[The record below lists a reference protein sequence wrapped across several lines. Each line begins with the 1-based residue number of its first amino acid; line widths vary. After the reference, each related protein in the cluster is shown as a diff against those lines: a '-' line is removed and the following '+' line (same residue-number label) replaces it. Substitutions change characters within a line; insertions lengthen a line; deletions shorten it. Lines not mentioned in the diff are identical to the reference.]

1 MITPFKEDDSVDY
14 DALLRLVDYQLQ
26 NGTDFLCVLGT
37 TAETPTLTKEE
48 KDKIKRLIIE
58 RVNGRIPILLGV
70 SSNCTR
76 AVVETLKNDDM
87 TGVDAVLVAVPYYN
101 KPSQEGIY
109 QHYKAIAEATDLPVV
124 LYNVPG
130 RTGVNMT
137 AETTLRLARDFKN
150 IIAIKEA
157 SGNITQMDDIIKN
170 KPANFD
176 VISGD
181 DGITFPL
188 ITLGAVGVISVI
200 GNAFPREFSRMTRLA
215 LQGDFANALTIHH
228 KFTELFSLLFVD
240 GNPAGSLTLDIVCS
254 KGTYVRTLLEDIAAE
269 LGMCGTMSFLLR
281 KQVGDFYLSEA
292 KTLEEI
298 AAAPYAYLLPAE
310 AAVQD
315 LQELV
320 LTDKQALRI
329 TQGVKTTVRGI
340 SNGTYRLKT
349 ITGDFLGI
357 GSAESEL
364 VKAEKILKQFQAD
377 AEMI

>member
-1 MITPFKEDDSVDY
+1 MLKITEILMDYEKEQTGMDHMPQLGWKLESDGRNIQQEAYELDI
-14 DALLRLVDYQLQ
+14 ALDQ
-26 NGTDFLCVLGT
+26 DFCDCVYRSGKVMENASAQIMVKNISLKSMTKYFVRVKVWAGKEESCWAET
-37 TAETPTLTKEE
+37 FFVTGILNTQEWKALFITAE
-48 KDKIKRLIIE
+48 
-58 RVNGRIPILLGV
+58 
-70 SSNCTR
+70 
-76 AVVETLKNDDM
+76 NDE
-87 TGVDAVLVAVPYYN
+87 DA
-101 KPSQEGIY
+101 
-109 QHYKAIAEATDLPVV
+109 
-124 LYNVPG
+124 
-130 RTGVNMT
+130 
-137 AETTLRLARDFKN
+137 
-150 IIAIKEA
+150 
-157 SGNITQMDDIIKN
+157 
-170 KPANFD
+170 AN
-176 VISGD
+176 
-181 DGITFPL
+181 
-188 ITLGAVGVISVI
+188 
-200 GNAFPREFSRMTRLA
+200 
-215 LQGDFANALTIHH
+215 
-228 KFTELFSLLFVD
+228 
-240 GNPAGSLTLDIVCS
+240 S

>member
-1 MITPFKEDDSVDY
+1 
-14 DALLRLVDYQLQ
+14 
-26 NGTDFLCVLGT
+26 
-37 TAETPTLTKEE
+37 
-48 KDKIKRLIIE
+48 
-58 RVNGRIPILLGV
+58 
-70 SSNCTR
+70 
-76 AVVETLKNDDM
+76 
-87 TGVDAVLVAVPYYN
+87 
-101 KPSQEGIY
+101 
-109 QHYKAIAEATDLPVV
+109 
-124 LYNVPG
+124 
-130 RTGVNMT
+130 
-137 AETTLRLARDFKN
+137 
-150 IIAIKEA
+150 
-157 SGNITQMDDIIKN
+157 
-170 KPANFD
+170 
-176 VISGD
+176 
-181 DGITFPL
+181 
-188 ITLGAVGVISVI
+188 
-200 GNAFPREFSRMTRLA
+200 
-215 LQGDFANALTIHH
+215 
-228 KFTELFSLLFVD
+228 
-240 GNPAGSLTLDIVCS
+240 
-254 KGTYVRTLLEDIAAE
+254 LLEDIAAE